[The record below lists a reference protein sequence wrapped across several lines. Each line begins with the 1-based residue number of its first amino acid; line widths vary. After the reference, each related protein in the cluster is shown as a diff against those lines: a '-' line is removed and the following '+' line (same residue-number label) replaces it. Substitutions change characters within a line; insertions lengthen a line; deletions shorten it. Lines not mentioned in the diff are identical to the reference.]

1 LTQSIGRSVSVMTV
15 NKLLLRPE
23 EAAEV
28 LSIGRSKVYELMG
41 TGVLVSVRI
50 GTSRRIPVDALS
62 EFVQELRRSSGAGQP
77 AGSAGLG

>member
-1 LTQSIGRSVSVMTV
+1 MAV

-41 TGVLVSVRI
+41 AGVLASVRI
-50 GTSRRIPVDALS
+50 GSSRRIPVDALC
-62 EFVQELRRSSGAGQP
+62 EFVQELRRNPRTGQAGDLV
-77 AGSAGLG
+77 GLG